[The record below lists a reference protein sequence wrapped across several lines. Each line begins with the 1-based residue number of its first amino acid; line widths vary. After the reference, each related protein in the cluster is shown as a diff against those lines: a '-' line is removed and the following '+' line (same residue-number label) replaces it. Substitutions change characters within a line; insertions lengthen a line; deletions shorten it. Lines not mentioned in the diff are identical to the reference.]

1 MKRALIIG
9 CTMVFTAATAMA
21 QDFVSKY
28 MQENKQ
34 DTVLH
39 CISVSPK
46 MMEEVLKID
55 SQKGDE
61 EEMRNIMANLK
72 SMQIVSS
79 KTNGDFYFNK
89 AEEIIEKNAN
99 RFEPFLSFNDRNEN
113 CRIMVRKK
121 EKTIIELVMFSHKE
135 DSFQVINFTGN
146 MNDEFIDN
154 LVKTMMPRKGDKD

>member
-1 MKRALIIG
+1 
-9 CTMVFTAATAMA
+9 
-21 QDFVSKY
+21 
-28 MQENKQ
+28 
-34 DTVLH
+34 
-39 CISVSPK
+39 
-46 MMEEVLKID
+46 MEEVLKID
-55 SQKGDE
+55 SQKGNE
-61 EEMRNIMANLK
+61 EEMRSIMANLK